1 VGDPVAG
8 PGRAPV
14 SIGHPGD
21 ASLSSGDLGD
31 ASLPRR
37 AAFGGVLALAMA
49 TGTFPGYAFGV
60 LGPQLVATFGLSR
73 FELGLLTASFFLVG
87 GVLSLIAGQA
97 VDRFGGKRV
106 MGISFVV
113 TGGALLGMAIA
124 PAYPILLAMAALAG
138 VAVAAGNPLTNKLIA
153 LNLLPGRRGLTMGA
167 KQAGVQ
173 VGAFVAGALLAPL
186 AVALGWRV
194 ALGWSAV
201 IPFLAVLAGVLVIPS
216 DRHSPHVGQDRTGG
230 PAPSRVGQLP
240 VGVRWLAVYAFLM
253 GSGVSA
259 VNAYLPLY
267 LVEVGGASP
276 ALAGAVVALIG
287 LTGIISRVA
296 WGWWSERLRGF
307 ALPLIAL
314 GAGAVVAV
322 GMILAVQVV
331 GLSAAWAAA
340 LVFGATAVTWNAV
353 GMLAVLAVTGPRSAG
368 IASGLVLTGFY
379 IGFVGSP
386 LVFGWMVDRVGGYAP
401 AWLMIAAVF
410 AAATLVVVAWQRTD
424 RTPVLVS
431 VAA

>member
-1 VGDPVAG
+1 MSDPLAG
-8 PGRAPV
+8 SARPGAP
-14 SIGHPGD
+14 IGQ
-21 ASLSSGDLGD
+21 LGD

-60 LGPQLVATFGLSR
+60 LGPQLVMTFGLSR

-87 GVLSLIAGQA
+87 GGLSLVAGQA
-97 VDRFGGKRV
+97 VDRIGGKHV
-106 MGISFVV
+106 MTVAFVV

-124 PAYPILLAMAALAG
+124 PVYVVLLAMAALAG
-138 VAVAAGNPLTNKLIA
+138 VAVAAGNPLTNKLVA
-153 LNLLPGRRGLTMGA
+153 VNLPPGRRGLTMGS

-173 VGAFVAGALLAPL
+173 VGAFLAGALLAPL
-186 AVALGWRV
+186 AVILGWRA
-194 ALGWSAV
+194 ALAWSAA
-201 IPFLAVLAGVLVIPS
+201 IPLLAVIAGLLWVPG
-216 DRHSPHVGQDRTGG
+216 DRHSQHVGDGRRDG
-230 PAPSRVGQLP
+230 PAKIRVRQLP
-240 VGVRWLAVYAFLM
+240 PGVRWLAVYAFLM

-287 LTGIISRVA
+287 LTGVISRVL
-296 WGWWSERLRGF
+296 WGWGSERMRSF
-307 ALPLIAL
+307 ALPLIVL
-314 GAGAVVAV
+314 GSGAVVAI
-322 GMILAVQVV
+322 GMILAVPSV

-353 GMLAVLAVTGPRSAG
+353 GMLAVLAVSGPRSAG
-368 IASGLVLTGFY
+368 LASGLVLTGFY

-386 LVFGWMVDRVGGYAP
+386 LVFGSMVDLTGGYAP

-410 AAATLVVVAWQRTD
+410 LAATLVVIAWQRAD
-424 RTPVLVS
+424 RAPLVLR
-431 VAA
+431 AAA